1 MIRLGVTGR
10 AWIAAAVV
18 CASCLG
24 LAGCVANDST
34 TEIRLF
40 LAQKPGPEDTLPSAL
55 KAASEGL
62 DAATSRFVGSNREV
76 SYFVTKYTDPQ
87 RGTPGFC
94 LMVVRLPDGP
104 ENSVCGSAD
113 GMSTSGSGTGGARV
127 IESNDNVPEGWTR
140 LSDFL
145 IVNPDATP

>member
-1 MIRLGVTGR
+1 MIHVR
-10 AWIAAAVV
+10 ATKRVWIAAALV

-24 LAGCVANDST
+24 LTSCVANDST

-40 LAQKPGPEDTLPSAL
+40 LAQKPGPEDVLPAVL
-55 KAASEGL
+55 TAASTGL
-62 DAATSRFVGSNREV
+62 DAASGRFVGSNREV
-76 SYFVTKYTDPQ
+76 NYFVSKYTDPQ

-94 LMVVRLPDGP
+94 LMVVKLPDGP
-104 ENSVCGSAD
+104 SNSSCGSAD
-113 GMSTSGSGTGGARV
+113 GMWTSGSGTGGARV
-127 IESNDNVPEGWTR
+127 IESNDDVPEGWTR